1 MSFTATADKMNS
13 LKDEDV
19 EILVHLCPNCHIQFD
34 RYQPLISEREGREFK
49 AIHLNIS
56 QFIAIAMGADWE
68 SVVGVQAHTS
78 KIDSVIK
85 ELKEVES

>member
-1 MSFTATADKMNS
+1 M
-13 LKDEDV
+13 
-19 EILVHLCPNCHIQFD
+19 
-34 RYQPLISEREGREFK
+34 RYYLFK

-78 KIDSVIK
+78 KIDSVIT